1 MTKLRKP
8 LGAIF
13 LVFVMIFATVIT
25 ACAAEYE
32 NKFTDVSENAWYAEA
47 VKYCDENGLMSG
59 ISEDSFLPNGTM
71 TRAMLAT
78 ALYRQAGSPDVSGND
93 DFPDTAD
100 GAWYSNAVRWA
111 SQQEIITGYSNGN
124 FGTNDSVTRE
134 QIVTMLWRMAGRPE
148 TGDNVQARDFADEE
162 GISPYAADAVDWAS
176 ANGVINGKPDNRF
189 DPKGAAT
196 RAEVAAILMNNAEL
210 EDGVQ
215 SDIDNPMPKH
225 QDGSDSPS
233 GSKVLIA
240 YFSATNNTENIA
252 NYINTVLENDNID
265 ADLYEIVPQD
275 PYTSEDL
282 DYSNDSCR
290 ANIEQHDDSARP
302 EISGSVSNIEDYD
315 TVFLGYPIWWSQAPK
330 IMYTFVESYDFT
342 GKTIVPFCTS
352 GGSGIGS
359 SAENL
364 KNSASGASWLAGQ
377 RFSGSASQADVE
389 HWVKSL
395 DIYESIKSMA
405 DEDNMADGK
414 LYIKV
419 EGAQNAE
426 WTATLAENSS
436 VEALKKLLAEG
447 EITIDM
453 HDYSNFEKVGPLGAT
468 LPTNDEQ
475 ITTQAGDLILYQG
488 SSFVIYY
495 DTNSFSLTRLGK
507 IDNVS
512 QEEMK
517 HILGT
522 GNVTIT
528 LSINQ
533 R

>member
-1 MTKLRKP
+1 
-8 LGAIF
+8 
-13 LVFVMIFATVIT
+13 
-25 ACAAEYE
+25 
-32 NKFTDVSENAWYAEA
+32 
-47 VKYCDENGLMSG
+47 
-59 ISEDSFLPNGTM
+59 
-71 TRAMLAT
+71 
-78 ALYRQAGSPDVSGND
+78 
-93 DFPDTAD
+93 
-100 GAWYSNAVRWA
+100 
-111 SQQEIITGYSNGN
+111 
-124 FGTNDSVTRE
+124 
-134 QIVTMLWRMAGRPE
+134 
-148 TGDNVQARDFADEE
+148 
-162 GISPYAADAVDWAS
+162 
-176 ANGVINGKPDNRF
+176 
-189 DPKGAAT
+189 
-196 RAEVAAILMNNAEL
+196 
-210 EDGVQ
+210 
-215 SDIDNPMPKH
+215 
-225 QDGSDSPS
+225 
-233 GSKVLIA
+233 
-240 YFSATNNTENIA
+240 
-252 NYINTVLENDNID
+252 
-265 ADLYEIVPQD
+265 
-275 PYTSEDL
+275 
-282 DYSNDSCR
+282 
-290 ANIEQHDDSARP
+290 
-302 EISGSVSNIEDYD
+302 
-315 TVFLGYPIWWSQAPK
+315 
-330 IMYTFVESYDFT
+330 
-342 GKTIVPFCTS
+342 
-352 GGSGIGS
+352 
-359 SAENL
+359 
-364 KNSASGASWLAGQ
+364 
-377 RFSGSASQADVE
+377 
-389 HWVKSL
+389 
-395 DIYESIKSMA
+395 MA